1 MSRRY
6 DIAVVG
12 AGPAGLTAALYARRA
27 GKTVIVLEK
36 ENFGGQITYS
46 PKIENYPTA
55 IAISG
60 SEFAEKLMEQT
71 ELLGAELEMDGIT
84 ALERTGDGFLLRGEY
99 GSYEAGAVILA
110 TGSRHRTLGLAHEA
124 ELTGHG
130 VCYCAVCDGAF
141 FKGQEVAVIGGGNT
155 ALQDAVFL
163 SDICR
168 SVTLIQNL
176 PALTGDPVLQERVR
190 ALENVS
196 VICNAT
202 VSALLGERELT
213 GIRVL
218 HHDTGAEEEL
228 AFAGVF
234 AAIGQQPENEAFASV
249 AALDGNGYI
258 ISDERCLTNTAGVF
272 AAGDC
277 RTKLIRQAVTAVSD
291 GASAALA
298 ACRYLEQQ
306 SQTDRCCAH
315 PGQGNI

>member
-1 MSRRY
+1 MSKQY

-27 GKTVIVLEK
+27 GKTVIVIEK

-71 ELLGAELEMDGIT
+71 ELLGAVLEMDKVT
-84 ALERTGDGFLLRGEY
+84 ALEKTGEGFLLRGEY
-99 GSYEAGAVILA
+99 GNYEAGAVILA
-110 TGSRHRTLGLAHEA
+110 TGSKHRTLGVEHEA

-141 FKGQEVAVIGGGNT
+141 FKGQDVAVIGGGNT

-168 SVTLIQNL
+168 SVTLVQNL
-176 PALTGDPVLQERVR
+176 PELTGDPVLQEKVR
-190 ALENVS
+190 KLENVS
-196 VICNAT
+196 VICNVT

-213 GIRVL
+213 GIRIL
-218 HHDTGAEEEL
+218 HHDTGTEEEL
-228 AFAGVF
+228 AVAGMF
-234 AAIGQQPENEAFASV
+234 AAIGQKPENEAFSPFS
-249 AALDGNGYI
+249 ALDEYGYI
-258 ISDERCLTNTAGVF
+258 ISDERCLTDTKGVF

-277 RTKLIRQAVTAVSD
+277 RTKQIRQVVTAIAD

-298 ACRYLEQQ
+298 ACRYLDQK
-306 SQTDRCCAH
+306 
-315 PGQGNI
+315 

>member
-1 MSRRY
+1 MSKRY

-27 GKTVIVLEK
+27 GKTVIVIEK

-71 ELLGAELEMDGIT
+71 ELLGAELEMDKISS
-84 ALERTGDGFLLRGEY
+84 LEKIGNGFRLQGEY
-99 GSYEAGAVILA
+99 GSYEAGAVILS
-110 TGSRHRTLGLAHEA
+110 TGSRHRTLGLEREA

-141 FKGQEVAVIGGGNT
+141 FKGQDVAVIGGGNT

-163 SDICR
+163 SDICK

-176 PALTGDPVLQERVR
+176 PELTGDLVLQEKVR
-190 ALENVS
+190 KLENVS
-196 VICNAT
+196 VICNTT
-202 VSALLGERELT
+202 VSALLGEQTLT

-218 HHDTGAEEEL
+218 HQDNGSEEEL
-228 AFAGVF
+228 AVSGVF
-234 AAIGQQPENEAFASV
+234 AAIGQKPDNEAFSSFS
-249 AALDGNGYI
+249 ALDESGYI
-258 ISDERCLTNTAGVF
+258 MSDERCLTDTEGVF

-277 RTKLIRQAVTAVSD
+277 RTKQIRQVVTAVAD

-298 ACRYLEQQ
+298 ACRYLEQE
-306 SQTDRCCAH
+306 
-315 PGQGNI
+315 